1 MATCTLCNAKM
12 MPSSLTPHMYIRHN
26 KESPVTTTVDPAV
39 IIPKSKRAAASRQV
53 QSIAKLVCNKLSDQ
67 YYLP

>member
-26 KESPVTTTVDPAV
+26 KESPITTTVDPAV
-39 IIPKSKRAAASRQV
+39 IIPKSKRAAASRYKFK
-53 QSIAKLVCNKLSDQ
+53 A
-67 YYLP
+67 